1 MTTYVVDVPD
11 VVARALDRVARRF
24 GVSSEALI
32 AEAIRALPEFQ
43 EEMSHQMAIVESV
56 THSASMTGDGNV
68 RT

>member
-11 VVARALDRVARRF
+11 VVARALERVARRF
-24 GVSSEALI
+24 GVSPEALI

-43 EEMSHQMAIVESV
+43 EQMSHQMAIVESV
-56 THSASMTGDGNV
+56 TRSVSMTGDGNV